1 MTKASHLFF
10 GGGGLLPVGLRVFR
24 PEEGGMVDDIWSRGD
39 KGLSLT
45 TRAKPKSATTTDIS
59 PDSCT

>member
-24 PEEGGMVDDIWSRGD
+24 PEEGGMVDDI
-39 KGLSLT
+39 
-45 TRAKPKSATTTDIS
+45 
-59 PDSCT
+59 